1 MNPVPESAAKLQK
14 DSGARLRAIPS
25 VDELLLQPRLV
36 ALAERSG
43 RGLVIQAVRQVLAD
57 FRARLKSEP
66 SQPAVP
72 NREAFD
78 SAKFEVGIVAEVVAA
93 VIVKVEVALA
103 PSLRRVI
110 NATGVVL
117 HTNLGRSP
125 LSQAAVAQI
134 AATAAGYSN
143 LEYDV
148 ARGERGK
155 RDVHTG
161 RMLAE
166 LVGTESAIVVNNN
179 AAAVFLVLN
188 TLAKSAEVIVSRGEL
203 IEIGDGFR
211 IPDIMAES
219 GALLRE
225 VGTTNRTRLRDY
237 ERAITDHTRLL
248 LRVHPSN
255 FRITGF
261 TERPSL
267 RELVELGER
276 FHLPVYEDLGSGCIA
291 DLSTSGIAEPVA
303 RASCEAGASV
313 ITFSGD
319 KLLGG
324 PQAGIIAGKKE
335 IVERIRA
342 NPLFRALRVD
352 KLTIAALE
360 ATLQSYL
367 RGALD
372 EIPALRMIRLIPG
385 RNRAARAKLLRKISP
400 RAASRCKAGNPSR
413 LFSDR
418 RRLHS
423 RSATPHH
430 ADRHLDAP
438 PLRRTTRRP
447 SAQATN
453 QQPSWRNNVCRNAS
467 HRPHRRR
474 PPNPRPPH
482 SEPRR
487 RKRNRLRPSNRP
499 RLNMSRLSLR
509 PLRSDL
515 CVLCVK
521 SFRAPATN

>member
-1 MNPVPESAAKLQK
+1 MNPVPESAARLQK
-14 DSGARLRAIPS
+14 DSSARLRAIPS
-25 VDELLLQPRLV
+25 VDELLLQPRLA
-36 ALAERSG
+36 ALAEKSG
-43 RGLVIQAVRQVLAD
+43 RSLVTQVVRHCLAE
-57 FRARLKSEP
+57 FRTFVKNAS
-66 SQPAVP
+66 SQSAVP
-72 NREAFD
+72 SLEAFD
-78 SAKFEVGIVAEVVAA
+78 LAQFEARVVAD
-93 VIVKVEVALA
+93 VEATLA

-117 HTNLGRSP
+117 HTNLGRAP
-125 LSQAAVAQI
+125 LSRAALAQI
-134 AATAAGYSN
+134 NATAATYSN

-155 RDVHTG
+155 RDIHTG
-161 RMLAE
+161 RLLAE
-166 LVGTESAIVVNNN
+166 LVGAESAIVVNNN

-188 TLAKSAEVIVSRGEL
+188 ALAKGAEVIVSRGEL

-211 IPDIMAES
+211 IPDIMNES

-237 ERAITDHTRLL
+237 ERAITDQTRLL

-267 RELVELGER
+267 AELVALGER

-291 DLSTSGIAEPVA
+291 DLSANGIAEPLA
-303 RASCEAGASV
+303 RASCAAI

-372 EIPALRMIRLIPG
+372 EIPALRMIRMSQQEI
-385 RNRAARAKLLRKISP
+385 AARAQNFCEKLRREVPNDGKVEIHPGFSVIGGGSTPDQQLPTTLIAISTPRHSAAQIEERLRKPHANKSDAVISP
-400 RAASRCKAGNPSR
+400 TVTPVIARIEDKRLILDLRTVHPNEETEVASA
-413 LFSDR
+413 LV
-418 RRLHS
+418 
-423 RSATPHH
+423 SA
-430 ADRHLDAP
+430 
-438 PLRRTTRRP
+438 
-447 SAQATN
+447 
-453 QQPSWRNNVCRNAS
+453 
-467 HRPHRRR
+467 
-474 PPNPRPPH
+474 
-482 SEPRR
+482 
-487 RKRNRLRPSNRP
+487 
-499 RLNMSRLSLR
+499 LS
-509 PLRSDL
+509 
-515 CVLCVK
+515 
-521 SFRAPATN
+521 

>member
-1 MNPVPESAAKLQK
+1 MNPVPESAARLQK

-36 ALAERSG
+36 ALAEKSG
-43 RGLVIQAVRQVLAD
+43 RALVTQTVRQVLAD
-57 FRARLKSEP
+57 LRARLKNEP
-66 SQPAVP
+66 LQSTVP
-72 NREAFD
+72 NPEAFD
-78 SAKFEVGIVAEVVAA
+78 EAQLEARVVAEIMAEVV
-93 VIVKVEVALA
+93 VGVVEKVETALA

-117 HTNLGRSP
+117 HTNLGRAP
-125 LSQAAVAQI
+125 LSHAAVAHI
-134 AATAAGYSN
+134 TATATGYSN
-143 LEYDV
+143 LEYDT

-155 RDVHTG
+155 RDVHTNKL
-161 RMLAE
+161 LAD
-166 LVGTESAIVVNNN
+166 LVGAESAIVVNNN

-188 TLAKSAEVIVSRGEL
+188 TLAKAAEVIVSRGEL

-237 ERAITDHTRLL
+237 ERAITDSTRLL

-267 RELVELGER
+267 PELVALGER

-291 DLSTSGIAEPVA
+291 DLSASGIAEPVA
-303 RASCEAGASV
+303 RTSCEAGASV
-313 ITFSGD
+313 ISISGD

-335 IVERIRA
+335 IVELIRT

-372 EIPALRMIRLIPG
+372 EIPTLRMIRLSQEEIAKRAGSLRERLRRELPHDVKVEMHPG
-385 RNRAARAKLLRKISP
+385 FSVIGGGSTPDQQLPTTLIAISTP
-400 RAASRCKAGNPSR
+400 R
-413 LFSDR
+413 
-418 RRLHS
+418 H
-423 RSATPHH
+423 SATQIE
-430 ADRHLDAP
+430 DR
-438 PLRRTTRRP
+438 LR
-447 SAQATN
+447 
-453 QQPSWRNNVCRNAS
+453 
-467 HRPHRRR
+467 
-474 PPNPRPPH
+474 NPRTSNPAGTASPTATPVIARIEDDH
-482 SEPRR
+482 LILDLRTVHPSEE
-487 RKRNRLRPSNRP
+487 NEIASALAAA
-499 RLNMSRLSLR
+499 L
-509 PLRSDL
+509 
-515 CVLCVK
+515 
-521 SFRAPATN
+521 A